1 MSDFTSFC
9 VAYEQTNF
17 FSKLVID
24 YINQSDNLTPFY
36 AHQPSIEG
44 IKESIKARNKFNTPR
59 QLLVEVL
66 NEQYA
71 GLPVSEK
78 LRTNLELLLEQNT
91 FTITTAHQPNIFTGP
106 LYFIYKILHTAKLA
120 NELSK
125 QLPDYKFVPVYYMG
139 SEDADLDELGQI
151 NIGGQK
157 LVWQT
162 KQTGA
167 VGRMKVDKDF
177 LKLINAIEGQI
188 GVLPEGLSLTNLFRQ
203 VYLEGKMIQQAT
215 LELVNILFADYGIVV
230 LIPDNAKLKTA
241 YELVVKKE
249 LIEGFSHQLVAET
262 MVSLKENYK
271 VQAAGR
277 DLNLFYL
284 IDQNRERIELI
295 DDHYLVNTLGLS
307 FSKSEIINELET
319 HPERFSA
326 NVILRGGFQETV
338 LPNLAFI
345 GGGGELAYWM
355 GLKKVF
361 DAVGIP
367 YPVLIL
373 RNSFLVMKQ
382 SQYARMKLL
391 GFAIDD
397 LFKDS
402 LTLLNEL
409 VKRDSAAEWDIS
421 NQLNSIKKIYQDLQ
435 VKAANID
442 QSLKEH
448 VVALEIKTEKK
459 LKSLEKKMLRAE
471 RNKFDAAKR
480 QIHSLKESLFPNN
493 NLQER
498 TYNFSEM
505 FSEKGKNWVDMIYQA
520 SPSLEMLFTVLV
532 VE

>member
-241 YELVVKKE
+241 YELVVKMNGIAGEHGVGRLDIMEDRMLGLKVRENYECPAAVALLTAHKALEALVCTQGE
-249 LIEGFSHQLVAET
+249 LRFKASVDREWGEIAYKGLWLDP
-262 MVSLKENYK
+262 LKEDLEAFINKIQERVTGTVNLRLAKGSAVVIGRESEFALYNADLASFDSKTFNQSESLGAVKAHGMQSRQYFHLKYK
-271 VQAAGR
+271 G
-277 DLNLFYL
+277 
-284 IDQNRERIELI
+284 
-295 DDHYLVNTLGLS
+295 
-307 FSKSEIINELET
+307 
-319 HPERFSA
+319 
-326 NVILRGGFQETV
+326 
-338 LPNLAFI
+338 NLALS
-345 GGGGELAYWM
+345 GASAL
-355 GLKKVF
+355 
-361 DAVGIP
+361 P
-367 YPVLIL
+367 
-373 RNSFLVMKQ
+373 
-382 SQYARMKLL
+382 LL
-391 GFAIDD
+391 G
-397 LFKDS
+397 K
-402 LTLLNEL
+402 
-409 VKRDSAAEWDIS
+409 KAE
-421 NQLNSIKKIYQDLQ
+421 
-435 VKAANID
+435 
-442 QSLKEH
+442 
-448 VVALEIKTEKK
+448 
-459 LKSLEKKMLRAE
+459 
-471 RNKFDAAKR
+471 
-480 QIHSLKESLFPNN
+480 
-493 NLQER
+493 
-498 TYNFSEM
+498 
-505 FSEKGKNWVDMIYQA
+505 
-520 SPSLEMLFTVLV
+520 
-532 VE
+532 